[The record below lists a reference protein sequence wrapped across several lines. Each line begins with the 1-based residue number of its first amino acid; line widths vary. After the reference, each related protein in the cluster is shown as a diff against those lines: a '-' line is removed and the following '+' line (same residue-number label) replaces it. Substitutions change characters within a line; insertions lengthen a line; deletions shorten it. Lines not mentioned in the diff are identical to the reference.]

1 MIKKHRKNNFFIVV
15 PYFAIIFFVSIWNT
29 ADANTDSSVD
39 INTVELSNVECL
51 LNWAQTFHP
60 NLFSPLVSGVQ
71 SSPPFTYRFY
81 PVTNSYLGVSSDDNH
96 VYYLGPDGISPK
108 DIGELSTFLNE
119 SGCGQT
125 THPVIFIH
133 GLDSS
138 ADTWVSYRNYLIN
151 NAGWLFG
158 GIPTYDPET
167 KTVNINCPS
176 DLDFPNACSGGAGNF
191 YTLNFSNNQ
200 DLTLDVL
207 GGELADIVKAVLAN
221 NPGTTKVILIGHS
234 SGGLAAR
241 GYLQGLARVLD
252 STSTIPYR
260 EDVAKL
266 ITVGTPH
273 QGSFWAQACH
283 ANLDLFDIIN
293 NVGIC
298 DLLPGDIDS
307 DSIAVQEL
315 QPDSAAI
322 NTLNDLI
329 NHPLP
334 ISVLYVSIIGTGQ
347 PTLTSIVDFQ
357 DGDGIVSASSQ
368 DLINLSGTSALQQKS
383 TKIVIPFREC
393 ANEIEIPIIDNVG
406 QTHTC
411 ETTDITIGA
420 EILRNLQ

>member
-1 MIKKHRKNNFFIVV
+1 MVKKHRKNNFFIV

-39 INTVELSNVECL
+39 ISAVELSNVECL

-176 DLDFPNACSGGAGNF
+176 DLDFPNACSGGAGSF

-315 QPDSAAI
+315 QPDSAAL

-357 DGDGIVSASSQ
+357 DGDGIVSESSQ